1 MNRVKEEIHMKE
13 YIKNNWKFLI
23 FVLISGLIGGYCTGL
38 YIPEMYSQEMLQQ
51 LQGQGMTTEMLA
63 LSGAVQY
70 GMPTCTLRTY
80 ITRRAINTF
89 RRRTKVLHNNP
100 WCRMWLGK

>member
-13 YIKNNWKFLI
+13 YIKNKWKFLI

-51 LQGQGMTTEMLA
+51 LQGQCLKF
-63 LSGAVQY
+63 Q
-70 GMPTCTLRTY
+70 
-80 ITRRAINTF
+80 
-89 RRRTKVLHNNP
+89 
-100 WCRMWLGK
+100 GKFAGCIVSH

>member
-13 YIKNNWKFLI
+13 YIKNKWKFLI

-51 LQGQGMTTEMLA
+51 LQG
-63 LSGAVQY
+63 
-70 GMPTCTLRTY
+70 
-80 ITRRAINTF
+80 
-89 RRRTKVLHNNP
+89 
-100 WCRMWLGK
+100 